1 MSVELNHTIVP
12 SREKEAAAAFLAGIL
27 GLEPAKPWGPFMVLD
42 VGNGLS
48 LDYIDAGDDEFDTHH
63 YAFLVGDDDF
73 DPIFERI
80 LASGAPWYADPHH
93 TQPKEINHHWGG
105 RGVYFD
111 DPDGHNLE
119 VITRPYGSLS
129 DE

>member
-12 SREKEAAAAFLAGIL
+12 AHDPEASARFLARIL
-27 GLEPAKPWGPFMVLD
+27 DLAEPEPWGPFIVLD

-48 LDYIDAGDDEFDTHH
+48 LDFVDAGEREFDTHH
-63 YAFLVGDDDF
+63 YAFLVSDDEF

-80 LASGAPWYADPHH
+80 KASGAPWYADPHH
-93 TQPKEINHHWGG
+93 TQPQEINHHWGG

-119 VITRPYGSLS
+119 VITRPYGSTS
-129 DE
+129 GG

>member
-12 SREKEAAAAFLAGIL
+12 AHDKEASAAFLAGIL

-48 LDYIDAGDDEFDTHH
+48 LDFIDGGDRDFDTHH
-63 YAFLVGDDDF
+63 YAFLVSDDEF

-93 TQPKEINHHWGG
+93 TQPKEINHRDGG
-105 RGVYFD
+105 RGIYFD

-119 VITRPYGSLS
+119 VITRPYGSTPGG
-129 DE
+129 

>member
-12 SREKEAAAAFLAGIL
+12 ARDPGAAARFLAGIL
-27 GLEPAKPWGPFMVLD
+27 DLDEPKPWGPFVVLD

-48 LDYIDAGDDEFDTHH
+48 LDYIDAGEREFDTHH
-63 YAFLVGDDDF
+63 YAFLVSDDEF

-93 TQPKEINHHWGG
+93 TRPKEINHNYGG

-119 VITRPYGSLS
+119 VITRPYGSS
-129 DE
+129 PGG

>member
-1 MSVELNHTIVP
+1 MVELNHTIVP
-12 SREKEAAAAFLAGIL
+12 ARDPEAAARFLAGIL
-27 GLEPAKPWGPFMVLD
+27 DLDEPQRWGPFMVLD

-48 LDYIDAGDDEFDTHH
+48 LDYIDAGEREFDSHH
-63 YAFLVGDDDF
+63 YAFLVADDEF

-80 LASGAPWYADPHH
+80 KAAGAPWYADPHH
-93 TQPKEINHHWGG
+93 TQPEQINHHHGG

-119 VITRPYGSLS
+119 VITRPYGSTPG
-129 DE
+129 E